1 MTGGR
6 DKYSTRDEGMFSP
19 AKDAFVGKQLD
30 HYEVEE
36 KIAEGG
42 LSSVYR
48 ATDVNN
54 RQTVVL
60 KIVHKH
66 LLSSVKNYK
75 KLESKIR
82 ALINLSDPHI
92 ATYKDVVFVDGRVVL
107 VLKPLIFESLED
119 LLSKTGHIGPE
130 RAVGIFIQVCQAM
143 EAASRADIVHRD
155 IKPSNIIILDNQ
167 KFSDD
172 IMVMDF
178 GIAKII
184 ADESEGAKSDQFV
197 TRTRETFG
205 SPLYLSPEQC
215 AGKKVDS
222 RSDIYSLGCVIYE
235 SLTGKPPF
243 VGKNVL
249 ETAYKHMND
258 NPRPL
263 GLDASMEPVSS
274 RFEEVVAK
282 CLTKD
287 PDGRYQTAD
296 ALRNDLEL
304 LMAASDTE
312 WENSANVYRE
322 DTPRKKEG
330 RKGRGLSIEAIIW
343 SSAILVLVGIV
354 GFWSWFILKPES
366 SKKYPTLDNDTLWV
380 VSTTT
385 KPTPVEDFGNKEE
398 SNKLTLQNIERDM
411 GINCREYADALLVLV
426 QLYFDCQHWSDA
438 QQYSKKLVSVTEK
451 LEKDGQEG
459 PGPLSECLR
468 MVGYAAFRAGDYPE
482 AIAASQ
488 RSVDLAY
495 GKETLNGSTIQCLK
509 ILGDIYSRQGKL
521 RKAAEVYNQFFALAD
536 QDKEQHPTIYWEAT
550 SKFADIYRR
559 MNDNAESERVYK
571 LGIEWWRSHGM
582 PDNTWASR
590 ALYGYALV
598 LYSQNKYKETE
609 DVLKEDLALIRRL
622 PAADM
627 ALLGAV
633 RKLYT
638 ETLWHTNW
646 MGAVSAQLG
655 DLDKDVKKSK

>member
-222 RSDIYSLGCVIYE
+222 RSDIYSLGCLMYE
-235 SLTGKPPF
+235 TLSGNVPIRGASAYETFRLKFSDAPKPF
-243 VGKNVL
+243 D
-249 ETAYKHMND
+249 ETLQV
-258 NPRPL
+258 PPWL
-263 GLDASMEPVSS
+263 
-274 RFEEVVAK
+274 
-282 CLTKD
+282 
-287 PDGRYQTAD
+287 
-296 ALRNDLEL
+296 NDL
-304 LMAASDTE
+304 
-312 WENSANVYRE
+312 V
-322 DTPRKKEG
+322 
-330 RKGRGLSIEAIIW
+330 LSCLHVDAEQRPSGA
-343 SSAILVLVGIV
+343 
-354 GFWSWFILKPES
+354 
-366 SKKYPTLDNDTLWV
+366 KYISHKMSGY
-380 VSTTT
+380 VS
-385 KPTPVEDFGNKEE
+385 
-398 SNKLTLQNIERDM
+398 R
-411 GINCREYADALLVLV
+411 
-426 QLYFDCQHWSDA
+426 
-438 QQYSKKLVSVTEK
+438 
-451 LEKDGQEG
+451 
-459 PGPLSECLR
+459 
-468 MVGYAAFRAGDYPE
+468 
-482 AIAASQ
+482 
-488 RSVDLAY
+488 
-495 GKETLNGSTIQCLK
+495 
-509 ILGDIYSRQGKL
+509 
-521 RKAAEVYNQFFALAD
+521 
-536 QDKEQHPTIYWEAT
+536 
-550 SKFADIYRR
+550 
-559 MNDNAESERVYK
+559 
-571 LGIEWWRSHGM
+571 
-582 PDNTWASR
+582 
-590 ALYGYALV
+590 
-598 LYSQNKYKETE
+598 
-609 DVLKEDLALIRRL
+609 
-622 PAADM
+622 
-627 ALLGAV
+627 
-633 RKLYT
+633 
-638 ETLWHTNW
+638 
-646 MGAVSAQLG
+646 
-655 DLDKDVKKSK
+655 